1 MYLEDTFIKID
12 CHDFDIC
19 DITFEY
25 EVIKASGKITQKNNK
40 NKTGLKEMNFFYLD
54 YNVTK

>member
-25 EVIKASGKITQKNNK
+25 DVIKASGKITQKKQQKQNRFK
-40 NKTGLKEMNFFYLD
+40 RDDIFLFFI
-54 YNVTK
+54 